1 MAKRKRTIGQTTVYK
16 TYT

>member
-1 MAKRKRTIGQTTVYK
+1 MAKIKSTIGQTTIYK